1 MPRVIDFI
9 SVVLLL
15 GSVAAFAAGLWV
27 LAERR
32 DLLALYW
39 FAVGSL
45 ALRAATN
52 LLRPRAGS
60 R

>member
-1 MPRVIDFI
+1 MVRIADVL
-9 SVVLLL
+9 SVLLL
-15 GSVAAFAAGLWV
+15 FGAVAAFAAGLFA

-32 DLLALYW
+32 DLPALYW
-39 FAVGSL
+39 LIVGAL

-52 LLRPRAGS
+52 LLRPKLGS